1 MEKTPAD
8 WALLANLPQEDTRN
22 ADYVWLPIL
31 FDGDNVKIEWRDS
44 WKLEDYE

>member
-1 MEKTPAD
+1 MCVPSDVPSPA
-8 WALLANLPQEDTRN
+8 AFLHFLQHPHRR
-22 ADYVWLPIL
+22 WLPIL

>member
-1 MEKTPAD
+1 MLNDA
-8 WALLANLPQEDTRN
+8 Q
-22 ADYVWLPIL
+22 LPIL